1 MLIKNPILANS
12 TLTVN
17 KELISFDKNGLADID
32 DKLANELIKLKG
44 YEVLEDKVKKVEEPK
59 EKVIAT
65 GTVEVFEEE
74 SQPDIDYE
82 KLSNKELKELIK
94 ADGKKVPSGANKA
107 ELIDILK
114 A

>member
-1 MLIKNPILANS
+1 MLIKNSILANS

-17 KELISFDKNGLADID
+17 KELITFDSKGLADVD
-32 DKLANELIKLKG
+32 NKLANELLKLKG
-44 YEVLEDKVKKVEEPK
+44 YQSVEDKKKVEEPK
-59 EKVIAT
+59 EEIIAT
-65 GTVEVFEEE
+65 GTVEVIEDENKID
-74 SQPDIDYE
+74 SDYE

-107 ELIDILK
+107 ELIDVLK

>member
-1 MLIKNPILANS
+1 MLIKNSILANS

-17 KELISFDKNGLADID
+17 KELITFDSNGLADVD
-32 DKLANELIKLKG
+32 NNLANELLKLKG
-44 YEVLEDKVKKVEEPK
+44 YQSVEDKKKVEEPK
-59 EKVIAT
+59 EEIIAT
-65 GTVEVFEEE
+65 GTVEVIEDEIKTE
-74 SQPDIDYE
+74 PDYE
-82 KLSNKELKELIK
+82 NLSNKELKELIK